1 MHTFRGVMPQSLT
14 TRMSIHLIYTPTL
27 ASKLP
32 KLHFPP
38 SSTRRRHVSFFVQAR
53 STRPRAPPLQQQ
65 QPQYYYP
72 PQNRSPPQQQQQPG
86 QDTILTRRQP
96 PPSPSQQSQLNSK
109 AEEQDIFLPRALLMD
124 KEVITRTTGR
134 RLGYIQELYVDP
146 GRLEV
151 VSLYLRP
158 SSNPIAAIAEDHV
171 MLSSL
176 RQVGDVVLVHDESAL
191 LDPPADET
199 YGFYRVVGC
208 EVETED
214 GTVLGRVRDYV
225 FNPDT
230 GAISSIK
237 YDALGIPSIP
247 QSLLS
252 CSSLS
257 WQDVV
262 AVGLSKVIVT
272 RGAEFRAVKEN
283 DGWLAEYVAPLVRII
298 TMSGDATLDKG
309 GGGGGFGGFGGGY
322 RSDPAY
328 AEWYARHAEEYERYY
343 GQTLPKPI
351 MAASEMQA
359 VNRPFSSS
367 SRRPSTKQPQQ
378 ARALPPPR
386 SVSYGQVLQQQGQQR
401 VAEQVPIGGGSS
413 SYNTTSY
420 QQQQQQRP
428 SQMQFNGSGGGST
441 DPSLSSRRRTSPP
454 PSPPPQQQQR
464 RPSSQQ
470 QPQQQQQS
478 IPQNGI
484 SIIGPPSPSARKDAD
499 GNYGS
504 RGNSRLS
511 ASVEQQRRRRVLE
524 PDVVIPG
531 GKNPPS
537 PPPSQGGGRER
548 GGAV

>member
-1 MHTFRGVMPQSLT
+1 
-14 TRMSIHLIYTPTL
+14 
-27 ASKLP
+27 
-32 KLHFPP
+32 
-38 SSTRRRHVSFFVQAR
+38 
-53 STRPRAPPLQQQ
+53 
-65 QPQYYYP
+65 
-72 PQNRSPPQQQQQPG
+72 
-86 QDTILTRRQP
+86 
-96 PPSPSQQSQLNSK
+96 
-109 AEEQDIFLPRALLMD
+109 MD

-146 GRLEV
+146 SRLEV

-225 FNPDT
+225 FNPDS

-262 AVGLSKVIVT
+262 AVGPSKVIVR
-272 RGAEFRAVKEN
+272 RGSEFRAVKEN

-298 TMSGDATLDKG
+298 TMSGDTTPNNGGGGL
-309 GGGGGFGGFGGGY
+309 GGGGGFGGFSSGY

-351 MAASEMQA
+351 MTANEMQA
-359 VNRPFSSS
+359 VNRPSS
-367 SRRPSTKQPQQ
+367 SRKPSTKQRQPQQ
-378 ARALPPPR
+378 ARAALPPPR
-386 SVSYGQVLQQQGQQR
+386 SVSYGQVLQQQQQQQQQQR
-401 VAEQVPIGGGSS
+401 VAEQVPIGGSS
-413 SYNTTSY
+413 SYNTNSY
-420 QQQQQQRP
+420 QQQQQRP
-428 SQMQFNGSGGGST
+428 SQMQFNGGGSGAV
-441 DPSLSSRRRTSPP
+441 DPPLSSRQRASPP
-454 PSPPPQQQQR
+454 PSQQR
-464 RPSSQQ
+464 RPSPQPQQ
-470 QPQQQQQS
+470 QQQQQS

-484 SIIGPPSPSARKDAD
+484 PIIGPTSPSARRDAD

-504 RGNSRLS
+504 SGNSRPPPPS
-511 ASVEQQRRRRVLE
+511 VVEQQLRRKRVVE

-531 GKNPPS
+531 GMKPPPS
-537 PPPSQGGGRER
+537 PPPPSSQGQGRER
-548 GGAV
+548 GGAL

>member
-1 MHTFRGVMPQSLT
+1 
-14 TRMSIHLIYTPTL
+14 
-27 ASKLP
+27 
-32 KLHFPP
+32 
-38 SSTRRRHVSFFVQAR
+38 
-53 STRPRAPPLQQQ
+53 
-65 QPQYYYP
+65 
-72 PQNRSPPQQQQQPG
+72 
-86 QDTILTRRQP
+86 
-96 PPSPSQQSQLNSK
+96 LNSK
-109 AEEQDIFLPRALLMD
+109 EEEDIFLPRALLMD

-146 GRLEV
+146 SRLEV

-230 GAISSIK
+230 GAVSSIK

-262 AVGLSKVIVT
+262 AVGPSKVIVR

-298 TMSGDATLDKG
+298 TMSGDTTPNNG
-309 GGGGGFGGFGGGY
+309 GGGGGEGGFGGFGSGY

-328 AEWYARHAEEYERYY
+328 AEWYAMHAEEYERYY

-351 MAASEMQA
+351 MTANEMQA
-359 VNRPFSSS
+359 VNRPS
-367 SRRPSTKQPQQ
+367 SRRPSTKQQQPQQ
-378 ARALPPPR
+378 ARAALPPPR
-386 SVSYGQVLQQQGQQR
+386 SVSYGQVLQPQPQPQQQQQQQQR
-401 VAEQVPIGGGSS
+401 VAEQVPVGGS
-413 SYNTTSY
+413 SYNTNSY
-420 QQQQQQRP
+420 QQQQQRP
-428 SQMQFNGSGGGST
+428 SQMQFNGGGGGGGGGGGAV
-441 DPSLSSRRRTSPP
+441 DPPSASRRRASPP
-454 PSPPPQQQQR
+454 PSQQQQR
-464 RPSSQQ
+464 RPSSQ
-470 QPQQQQQS
+470 PQQQQQQQQRQS

-484 SIIGPPSPSARKDAD
+484 PIVGPPSSSARRDAD
-499 GNYGS
+499 GNYGGG
-504 RGNSRLS
+504 GNSRPPPP
-511 ASVEQQRRRRVLE
+511 ASSSSVVREQQLRRRRVVE
-524 PDVVIPG
+524 PDAVISG
-531 GKNPPS
+531 GMKPPPS
-537 PPPSQGGGRER
+537 PPPPPPSSSSSQGQGRER
-548 GGAV
+548 ERGEGLSR